1 MGKIRVYELAKDLNV
16 TSKQL
21 IDYLKELDVE
31 ISSHMSTLEQDLIDI
46 LTEAF
51 HVEVDKVEAIVELD
65 EEIAPV
71 KAKPMKKKAKKKV
84 IEVENT
90 LTVASL
96 AKEIGVPV
104 VDVVKKLMDLGM
116 MLNQNAEI
124 DFDVALLVADE
135 YGIKLKQKS
144 NSDDFIDLKAEL
156 FEVDDDL
163 PQISRAPVVTIMGH
177 VDHGKTTLL
186 DRIRHAKVAASE
198 AGGITQHIGA
208 YQVELDGKKITFLD
222 TPGHEAFTS
231 MRARGAQVT
240 DIAILVVAANDGV
253 MPQTIEAIN
262 HAKAAGVPIIVAVNK
277 MDASGANPD
286 LVKQQL
292 SEHGLIPEEWGG
304 ETICV
309 PVSALKGEGI
319 SELLDMI
326 ILVSEMQELKAPED
340 CNAKGTVIEAK
351 LDKGRGPVATVLV
364 QQGTL
369 KIGDSMVAGGVFG
382 RIRAMVNDRG
392 QNIKKAGPSTPVE
405 ILGMNDVP
413 QAGDLFQVTDD
424 DKSAREIADKRVNK
438 DREQMLKTNKVSL
451 DELFAQI
458 QSNDVKDLNL
468 LIKAD
473 VQGSAEAVKQSLEKI
488 SNQEVKVTAIHS
500 GVGAISESDIML
512 ASASNAIVVGFNV
525 RPDNIAKKAAEREK
539 VDIRLYRVIYDAV
552 DDIEKALKGMLAPK
566 FKEEVIGHALV
577 RAVFKVPKMGNIG
590 GCYVQDGKILR
601 SASAR
606 VLRDHVVI
614 YEGEL
619 GSLRRFKDDV
629 REVASGYECGIGFEK
644 FNDIKEGD
652 IIEAYQ
658 LVKIES

>member
-31 ISSHMSTLEQDLIDI
+31 IPSHMSTLEQDLIDI

-65 EEIAPV
+65 EEIVPV

-144 NSDDFIDLKAEL
+144 NSDDSIDLKAEL
-156 FEVDDDL
+156 FEVDDDI
-163 PQISRAPVVTIMGH
+163 PQVSRAPVVTIMGH

-208 YQVELDGKKITFLD
+208 YQVELDSKKITFLD

-438 DREQMLKTNKVSL
+438 DREQMFKTNKVSL